1 MTKKTVILI
10 VEDEALIR
18 LGAVQMLED
27 AGFATVEAGNA
38 DDAIK
43 VLELRSDIGV
53 IFTDIDMPGTLDGM
67 RLARFVRGRWPPI
80 HIIVT
85 SGLTCPAGGDLP
97 ANGRFIPKPYR
108 PEHVISAIRELF
120 DPSLSPA
127 PIGKAA

>member
-1 MTKKTVILI
+1 MTHKIVILI

-18 LGAVQMLED
+18 MGAIQMLED

-43 VLELRSDIGV
+43 ILELRSDIGV

-85 SGLTCPAGGDLP
+85 SGLTFPVEEDLP
-97 ANGRFIPKPYR
+97 TNGRFISKPYR

-120 DPSLSPA
+120 DRDPSPA
-127 PIGKAA
+127 PIDKAA